1 MKRNDEAGFTLIS
14 VILAVAILSIGIMAL
29 GRSQTLLVR
38 AQATSAQRDI
48 ALGIARNYIEEV
60 RSRTAIPASEGAGG
74 GGRDR
79 HGRARAA
86 TTGAR
91 SPSRTSATTSTR
103 PRASVTYPRGPRPIE
118 IVTLIYR

>member
-38 AQATSAQRDI
+38 AQATSAQRDV

-60 RSRTAIPASEGAGG
+60 RSRTSVPASEGGVTVDETGTPVAGAPYVRSLTVSDLG
-74 GGRDR
+74 NDLYQAT
-79 HGRARAA
+79 AR
-86 TTGAR
+86 
-91 SPSRTSATTSTR
+91 
-103 PRASVTYPRGPRPIE
+103 VTYPRGPRPVD